1 VVGGER
7 YEDQAF
13 LGFFVLIL
21 SIKCPKQLFEAFFFT
36 AFKYIGHL
44 LPTYQLQ
51 IATRLII

>member
-21 SIKCPKQLFEAFFFT
+21 SIKCPKQLFESFFLT